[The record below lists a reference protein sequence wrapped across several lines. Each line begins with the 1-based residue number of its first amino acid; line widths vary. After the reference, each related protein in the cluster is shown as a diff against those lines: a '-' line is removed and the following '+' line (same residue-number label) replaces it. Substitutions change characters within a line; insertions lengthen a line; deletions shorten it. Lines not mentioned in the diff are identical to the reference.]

1 MQNWPAESDGS
12 AQVAADA
19 FVLHVPASDT
29 GLWSTYTTLDD
40 VRARLKIL
48 AERKKRREQAGFVNA
63 AGRQLAETLMRTWPV
78 PPLPTMSPQI
88 PGKSEKAL
96 PVQ

>member
-1 MQNWPAESDGS
+1 M
-12 AQVAADA
+12 
-19 FVLHVPASDT
+19 
-29 GLWSTYTTLDD
+29 Y
-40 VRARLKIL
+40 ARLKVL
-48 AERKKRREQAGFVNA
+48 AERKKRREEAGVVNA

>member
-40 VRARLKIL
+40 VRTAQSS
-48 AERKKRREQAGFVNA
+48 RRTEEATRAGGF
-63 AGRQLAETLMRTWPV
+63 R
-78 PPLPTMSPQI
+78 
-88 PGKSEKAL
+88 
-96 PVQ
+96 